1 MINCNNMKSTS
12 IRFFGILVILLG
24 LSFLSPIVSPAQEGQ
39 STDTTSTVG
48 QSDESSAFQD
58 SVRFD
63 DMDPIFYEAEED
75 EPLMK
80 QKSKGMSMT
89 TIAIILVV
97 VLGIIIILVKK
108 FTGKKD

>member
-1 MINCNNMKSTS
+1 MKNINT
-12 IRFFGILVILLG
+12 RFFGILIISLVLL
-24 LSFLSPIVSPAQEGQ
+24 FLSPIVSPAQEGQ
-39 STDTTSTVG
+39 SVDTTSAVE

-75 EPLMK
+75 EPVMK

-89 TIAIILVV
+89 TVAIILVV
-97 VLGIIIILVKK
+97 VLGIIVVLVKK
-108 FTGKKD
+108 FTGKKDY